1 MNIIHTASAAII
13 GALVLTN
20 CATSS
25 RLEKLQALQ
34 RQTEY
39 DRTETARMAS
49 ASHRANEL
57 VAAATLAVITQKAQN
72 EKADLQ
78 RRVAALTDSLRNR
91 PDRPASGGDV
101 PQSPANPMACTG
113 AGLYREDGAFL
124 VGESARADQLR
135 ADLAACQAAYDA
147 AVTLTR

>member
-1 MNIIHTASAAII
+1 MSIIHTASAAII

-20 CATSS
+20 CATSN
-25 RLEKLQALQ
+25 RLERLQTLQ

-57 VAAATLAVITQKAQN
+57 VAAVTLAAITQKAQD
-72 EKADLQ
+72 EKTDLQ
-78 RRVAALTDSLRNR
+78 RRVAALTDGLRH
-91 PDRPASGGDV
+91 RPARPAGGGDV
-101 PQSPANPMACTG
+101 PTGPADPVACTG
-113 AGLYREDGAFL
+113 AQLYRPDASFL

-135 ADLAACQAAYDA
+135 ADFAACQAAYDA
-147 AVTLTR
+147 AVTLTN